1 MEQSRP
7 NPALLVSIPHARCA
21 FPLSEVIEIMR
32 PLPVEPLA
40 NAPDWIQ
47 GVARIRGAAV
57 PVVRLAALFQ
67 ADSNDVPLTRF
78 VTLRVGP
85 RCIALGVQSVIGI
98 IDLSDCGLENL
109 PSLLKSAQ
117 TDVIR
122 TLGTLDADFLV
133 MLNTA
138 CLVPDSV
145 WQVMTRAEA
154 AL

>member
-1 MEQSRP
+1 MEQSRS
-7 NPALLVSIPHARCA
+7 NPALLVSILRARCA
-21 FPLSEVIEIMR
+21 FPLEEVIEIMR

-67 ADSNDVPLTRF
+67 ADSNDILPTRF
-78 VTLRVGP
+78 VTLRLGQ
-85 RCIALGVQSVIGI
+85 RCIALGVQSVIGV
-98 IDLSDCGLENL
+98 IDLSDCGLESL
-109 PSLLKSAQ
+109 PPLLKSAQ

-138 CLVPDSV
+138 RLVPDSV
-145 WQVMTRAEA
+145 WQAMAQAKA
-154 AL
+154 AQ